1 MAQRKTLKGI
11 TIEIGGDTTKLGK
24 ALEGVETQSKNL
36 QSELKGVN
44 SLLKL
49 DPKNVELLSQKQELL
64 TKAIE
69 ETKEKQNLLNQ
80 TLKQID
86 SGEITAG
93 AEEYRDLQREIVST
107 EQKLKSLNDQM
118 KDFGSVTKQQLTQI
132 GNDIKDVGSKIEDA
146 GKKVGA
152 ISTVAAAGLTLSAKA
167 AVDNESAINRF
178 ITSTGLAVE
187 KTDEYKQVM
196 EELYSSGYGESIAD
210 IADKMAL
217 VRQNLGDISS
227 ADLKSVTESAYLLE
241 DAFGMD
247 FSETL
252 RGVNGL
258 INNMGLTATEAFDY
272 LVTGAQNGLDKSHEL
287 ADNIAEYSQIWAQA
301 GFSAEEMF
309 TILQNGLDSGAYNLD
324 KVNDFVKEFTISL
337 SDGRIEESLGSFSK
351 NTQNLF
357 ESWQDGGATASQV
370 FYSVINDL
378 KNMTNEQEALT
389 LASNTWSALGEDNAM
404 SVITSLG
411 NVSDEYTNVS
421 NSVANATETMYGG
434 AGAKS
439 EEAMRSISNAFAK
452 VSEVLLPII
461 SNIASK
467 IAELAEKFSN
477 LNPTVQKIVLAVT
490 GFAVVLAPLLIT
502 IGKIVTAVGQ
512 ITPALSK
519 LTPIITGIKTLVSG
533 LFSMIAAHP
542 VIAVI
547 TAIIAAI
554 TLLWNKCEW
563 FRDGV
568 KAVIDFISGLFTGI
582 VDFFKNN
589 WQTILTFILNPFA
602 GAFKLLYEKCDGFR
616 EFIDNLVNN
625 IKEFF
630 TGLGEWF
637 AGVGQWLYDNV
648 IVPIMN
654 FFEPLVEWFVELFQ
668 SIRDFIASVF
678 TVIGQLA
685 QGCVQIIMA
694 IWGVISTWFNTYVIT
709 PIKNFFT
716 ELWNT
721 ISGAAQTA
729 WNFIVSI
736 WTTVSTWFSD
746 TVITP
751 VKNVFSS
758 LWDGL
763 KNGASSAWEGI
774 KSVFST
780 VADFFKNIF
789 TNAWTAVKNVFSTG
803 GKIFDGIKDGIVSAF
818 KTVVNA
824 IINGINKVVAIPFN
838 AINAALRKIRDIEFL
853 GISPFKKLIGQISVP
868 QIPTLAVG
876 TDRIPEEGLYH
887 LHEGERVVPKKYNP
901 VLNEEL
907 TKNSLM
913 DALTEFAGTK
923 TITNTTKVDNKV
935 AGLLETYFPA
945 ILKNMGYK
953 IVLDDDTLV
962 GKIAPKM
969 NKELGAIMTSKK
981 RGR

>member
-24 ALEGVETQSKNL
+24 ALEGVEKQSKNL

-69 ETKEKQNLLNQ
+69 ETETKQNLLNQ

-86 SGEITAG
+86 SGEITVG

-132 GNDIKDVGSKIEDA
+132 GNDIKNVGSKIEDA

-152 ISTVAAAGLTLSAKA
+152 ISAVAAAGLTLSAKA

-337 SDGRIEESLGSFSK
+337 SDGRIEESLGSFSE

-411 NVSDEYTNVS
+411 NVSDTYTNVS
-421 NSVANATETMYGG
+421 NSVADATETMYGG
-434 AGAKS
+434 AGAKT

-490 GFAVVLAPLLIT
+490 GFAIVLAPLLIT

-542 VIAVI
+542 VIAII

-554 TLLWNKCEW
+554 TLLWNKCE
-563 FRDGV
+563 
-568 KAVIDFISGLFTGI
+568 
-582 VDFFKNN
+582 
-589 WQTILTFILNPFA
+589 
-602 GAFKLLYEKCDGFR
+602 C
-616 EFIDNLVNN
+616 
-625 IKEFF
+625 
-630 TGLGEWF
+630 
-637 AGVGQWLYDNV
+637 
-648 IVPIMN
+648 
-654 FFEPLVEWFVELFQ
+654 
-668 SIRDFIASVF
+668 
-678 TVIGQLA
+678 
-685 QGCVQIIMA
+685 
-694 IWGVISTWFNTYVIT
+694 
-709 PIKNFFT
+709 
-716 ELWNT
+716 
-721 ISGAAQTA
+721 
-729 WNFIVSI
+729 
-736 WTTVSTWFSD
+736 
-746 TVITP
+746 
-751 VKNVFSS
+751 
-758 LWDGL
+758 
-763 KNGASSAWEGI
+763 
-774 KSVFST
+774 
-780 VADFFKNIF
+780 
-789 TNAWTAVKNVFSTG
+789 
-803 GKIFDGIKDGIVSAF
+803 
-818 KTVVNA
+818 
-824 IINGINKVVAIPFN
+824 
-838 AINAALRKIRDIEFL
+838 
-853 GISPFKKLIGQISVP
+853 
-868 QIPTLAVG
+868 
-876 TDRIPEEGLYH
+876 
-887 LHEGERVVPKKYNP
+887 
-901 VLNEEL
+901 
-907 TKNSLM
+907 
-913 DALTEFAGTK
+913 
-923 TITNTTKVDNKV
+923 
-935 AGLLETYFPA
+935 LE
-945 ILKNMGYK
+945 M
-953 IVLDDDTLV
+953 
-962 GKIAPKM
+962 
-969 NKELGAIMTSKK
+969 E
-981 RGR
+981 

>member
-24 ALEGVETQSKNL
+24 ALEGVEKQSKNL

-69 ETKEKQNLLNQ
+69 ETETKQNLLNQ

-86 SGEITAG
+86 SGEITVG

-152 ISTVAAAGLTLSAKA
+152 ISAVAAAGLTLSAKA

-337 SDGRIEESLGSFSK
+337 SDGRIEESLGSFSE

-411 NVSDEYTNVS
+411 NVSDTYTNVS
-421 NSVANATETMYGG
+421 NSVADATETMYGG
-434 AGAKS
+434 AGAKT

-490 GFAVVLAPLLIT
+490 GFAIVLAPLLIT

-542 VIAVI
+542 VIAII

-554 TLLWNKCEW
+554 TLLWNKCE
-563 FRDGV
+563 
-568 KAVIDFISGLFTGI
+568 
-582 VDFFKNN
+582 
-589 WQTILTFILNPFA
+589 
-602 GAFKLLYEKCDGFR
+602 C
-616 EFIDNLVNN
+616 
-625 IKEFF
+625 
-630 TGLGEWF
+630 
-637 AGVGQWLYDNV
+637 
-648 IVPIMN
+648 
-654 FFEPLVEWFVELFQ
+654 
-668 SIRDFIASVF
+668 
-678 TVIGQLA
+678 
-685 QGCVQIIMA
+685 
-694 IWGVISTWFNTYVIT
+694 
-709 PIKNFFT
+709 
-716 ELWNT
+716 
-721 ISGAAQTA
+721 
-729 WNFIVSI
+729 
-736 WTTVSTWFSD
+736 
-746 TVITP
+746 
-751 VKNVFSS
+751 
-758 LWDGL
+758 
-763 KNGASSAWEGI
+763 
-774 KSVFST
+774 
-780 VADFFKNIF
+780 
-789 TNAWTAVKNVFSTG
+789 
-803 GKIFDGIKDGIVSAF
+803 
-818 KTVVNA
+818 
-824 IINGINKVVAIPFN
+824 
-838 AINAALRKIRDIEFL
+838 
-853 GISPFKKLIGQISVP
+853 
-868 QIPTLAVG
+868 
-876 TDRIPEEGLYH
+876 
-887 LHEGERVVPKKYNP
+887 
-901 VLNEEL
+901 
-907 TKNSLM
+907 
-913 DALTEFAGTK
+913 
-923 TITNTTKVDNKV
+923 
-935 AGLLETYFPA
+935 LE
-945 ILKNMGYK
+945 M
-953 IVLDDDTLV
+953 
-962 GKIAPKM
+962 
-969 NKELGAIMTSKK
+969 E
-981 RGR
+981 